1 MCDYVSE
8 SVHESGRCPA
18 RRGWENLSTRL
29 ETNTEPARPAKAES
43 IVLALRDE
51 LRKRNDFE
59 QQGETLKAHRANER
73 AGRKMVTLAT
83 MMKYRFGLLAE
94 ATFGRDNPH
103 LVEEAVEDI
112 VGQLY
117 EDLQDLGSS
126 SRAQYYEV
134 AFARR
139 ASLTAHDVIRRVKK
153 RYGMRANKKD
163 RARDHVPM
171 SIQALEE
178 QAKKGNTSPLGLV
191 DAETWTATERRF
203 GKNWIRDVLANLPD
217 QKHKKVLILHT
228 IKKCTFNEVADKV
241 GISEK
246 TARRYHERAI
256 EVARQTVRGR
266 D

>member
-1 MCDYVSE
+1 M
-8 SVHESGRCPA
+8 P
-18 RRGWENLSTRL
+18 TRL
-29 ETNTEPARPAKAES
+29 ESNADPAKPAKAES

-59 QQGETLKAHRANER
+59 QRGETLKAHRANER
-73 AGRKMVTLAT
+73 AGRKMRTLGAK
-83 MMKYRFGLLAE
+83 MKYRFGLLAE
-94 ATFGRDNPH
+94 ATFGRANAP
-103 LVEEAVEDI
+103 LVEETVEDI

-126 SRAQYYEV
+126 SKAQYYEV

-163 RARDHVPM
+163 KPQDHIPK
-171 SIQALEE
+171 SIQALEDRAE
-178 QAKKGNTSPLGLV
+178 GDNTSPLRIV
-191 DAETWTATERRF
+191 DAETWVATERRF
-203 GKNWIRDVLANLPD
+203 GKNLLRDILINLPS

-228 IKKCTFNEVADKV
+228 IKKFTFDEVAKKV

-256 EVARQTVRGR
+256 EVAWQTRRGR
-266 D
+266 VQ